1 MSELNS
7 KYNELINEIF
17 RNFIFYL
24 PLSILDMEE
33 FKKLPKETQSVFNRI
48 TYINDDLSFTY
59 ENSLDLPTLLLKSGK
74 LKTNCFKLLEYKEA
88 LSESSFNYLSENY
101 MKQLET
107 YTFFSNQLSLYFEKN
122 SPVKDPSTKA
132 LFNYQNLDFNSHLAE
147 VEKIT
152 GHKAQNFNAQIF
164 IQEVK
169 ETPVFKRFS
178 VTLPPK
184 EKYFR
189 NFISHEKNIEIE
201 RAILKKYPTI
211 KGKKLRYIIDFLVK
225 KEVLTITYGT
235 QTELYNSLKRTFDCN
250 IGTYPSIFGYT
261 VNENKDS
268 DYSRITNELETI
280 LNDYFK
286 VL

>member
-33 FKKLPKETQSVFNRI
+33 FKKLPDESQSVFNRI
-48 TYINDDLSFTY
+48 TYIDDDLSFIY
-59 ENSLDLPTLLLKSGK
+59 ENSLDLPTLLIKSGK
-74 LKTNCFKLLEYKEA
+74 LRTNCFKLLEYKEL

-101 MKQLET
+101 LKQLET

-122 SPVKDPSTKA
+122 SPVKNPSTKA
-132 LFNYQNLDFNSHLAE
+132 LFNCQNLNFNTHLAE

-152 GHKAQNFNAQIF
+152 GHKAQTFNQQTF
-164 IQEVK
+164 VQEVK
-169 ETPVFKRFS
+169 EIPLYKRFS
-178 VTLPPK
+178 FNLPPK
-184 EKYFR
+184 EKRFR
-189 NFISHEKNIEIE
+189 DFISHERKIEIE
-201 RAILKKYPTI
+201 SAILKNYPTV
-211 KGKKLRYIIDFLVK
+211 KGKKLRYIIDFLIK

-235 QTELYNSLKRTFDCN
+235 QTEIYNSLKRTFNCD
-250 IGTYPSIFGYT
+250 IGTYTSIFGYK

-268 DYSRITNELETI
+268 DYSRITTELETI
-280 LNDYFK
+280 FNEYF
-286 VL
+286 

>member
-7 KYNELINEIF
+7 KYNELSNEIY
-17 RNFIFYL
+17 RNFMFYI
-24 PLSILDMEE
+24 PMSILNMEE
-33 FKKLPKETQSVFNRI
+33 FKKLPEGSISIINRI
-48 TYINDDLSFTY
+48 IYIDDDLNFIY
-59 ENSLDLPTLLLKSGK
+59 ENSLEFPTLLIKSGK

-152 GHKAQNFNAQIF
+152 GQKAQNFNAQVF

-178 VTLPPK
+178 VNLPPK

-189 NFISHEKNIEIE
+189 DFISHERNKEIE
-201 RAILKKYPTI
+201 SAILKKHPTI
-211 KGKKLRYIIDFLVK
+211 KGKKLRYVIDFLVK

-235 QTELYNSLKRTFDCN
+235 QTELYNSLKRTFNCD
-250 IGTYPSIFGYT
+250 IGTYPSIFGYK

-268 DYSRITNELETI
+268 DYSRITSELETI
-280 LNDYFK
+280 LNQYF
-286 VL
+286 

>member
-24 PLSILDMEE
+24 PLSILDMEA
-33 FKKLPKETQSVFNRI
+33 FKTLPEESQSVFNRI
-48 TYINDDLSFTY
+48 TYIDDDMNFIY

-74 LKTNCFKLLEYKEA
+74 LRTNCFKLLEYKEE
-88 LSESSFNYLSENY
+88 LSDSSFSYLSENY
-101 MKQLET
+101 LKQLEA

-122 SPVKDPSTKA
+122 SPVKDSSTKA
-132 LFNYQNLDFNSHLAE
+132 LFNCQTLNFNTHLAE
-147 VEKIT
+147 FEKIT
-152 GHKAQNFNAQIF
+152 GLKAQTFNQQVF

-178 VTLPPK
+178 ANLAPR

-189 NFISHEKNIEIE
+189 DFISHEKNKEIE
-201 RAILKKYPTI
+201 SVILKKHPTI
-211 KGKKLRYIIDFLVK
+211 KGKKMRYIIDFLVK

-235 QTELYNSLKRTFDCN
+235 QTELYDALKRTFNCD
-250 IGTYPSIFGYT
+250 IGTYPSIFGYK

-280 LNDYFK
+280 LNQYF
-286 VL
+286 